1 MSVRPVLSWFIAFA
15 ALAVSQGA
23 FAQTPS
29 PKAAKTPKGATPTPS
44 PSPTPEVFATPEAT
58 PEMTPEPTPEPM
70 PTPEPIPEEGPNAG
84 KPTSAVVHGFVIGR
98 FDSTDGK
105 GLARKS
111 GSGFSVQNA
120 RIILAGDVHESVD
133 YLTAIEPLLS
143 TGPLQEAWVRWKPAG
158 FKLGPAEKWRLQAG
172 QFRKPLG
179 WEGRISEAAL
189 ETMEYSMTTQFL
201 MGPSNYDVGVGA
213 GTSFGENVHLDL
225 AVVNGTGPFNVLTTT
240 PTTVGAQDPLEHK
253 DVVGRL
259 GLDLMG
265 GRLQTGMSAAG
276 GHALDPLYGIP
287 SVSPG
292 LPPTIIPVFYW
303 RAAYDVVGNF
313 GPIFVASEG
322 VYGKSTFKLAPTGL
336 GPTPGGPTAT
346 GASAYLLFGYRV
358 GNFLPN
364 FRVEYI
370 DPTIGEDDTDS
381 AEIENVEV
389 PRDWANAVSLG
400 VNWMPVKR
408 VKFRAQYEL
417 VSGNAP
423 ITLASP
429 AQAYLPATARPGY
442 GKDMSGTFSASLQA
456 DF

>member
-1 MSVRPVLSWFIAFA
+1 MSVRLIGSFIAVVAFS
-15 ALAVSQGA
+15 VSQVA
-23 FAQTPS
+23 VAQ
-29 PKAAKTPKGATPTPS
+29 TPTPS
-44 PSPTPEVFATPEAT
+44 PSPIQDAFAVPDETPEA
-58 PEMTPEPTPEPM
+58 TPEPTPEPM

-105 GLARKS
+105 GAARAS
-111 GSGFSVQNA
+111 GSAFSVQNA
-120 RIILAGDVHESVD
+120 RIIIAGDVHESVD
-133 YLTAIEPLLS
+133 FLTAIEPLLA

-158 FKLGPAEKWRLQAG
+158 FKLGPATRWRLQAG

-201 MGPSNYDVGVGA
+201 MGPSNYDVGVGL
-213 GTSFGENVHLDL
+213 GTMIAELFELDI
-225 AVVNGTGPFNVLTTT
+225 AIVNGTGPFNVLGAT
-240 PTTVGAQDPLEHK
+240 PSVVGAQDPLQHK

-259 GLDLMG
+259 GMVLMD
-265 GRLQTGMSAAG
+265 GRLQAGTSVAAG
-276 GHALDPLYGIP
+276 HYLDPLYAIP
-287 SVSPG
+287 SASPG
-292 LPPTIIPVFYW
+292 LPPDIIPVYYW
-303 RAAYDVVGNF
+303 RTAYDVVGNF
-313 GPIFVASEG
+313 GPIFFASEA
-322 VYGKSTFKLAPTGL
+322 VYGNSTFKAPPDPL
-336 GPTPGGPTAT
+336 GGTTPGGPTAT
-346 GASAYLLFGYRV
+346 GASAYVLFGYRV

-370 DPTIGEDDTDS
+370 DPTIGED
-381 AEIENVEV
+381 VEV
-389 PRDWANAVSLG
+389 PRDWANAVAVG

-408 VKFRAQYEL
+408 TKVRVQYEL

-423 ITLASP
+423 RTLGSPVHVYNPAS
-429 AQAYLPATARPGY
+429 ARPGY